1 MKTTCTNDIKEI
13 KSNMKT
19 IAQLLNNYQDMQTIQ
34 FKAKNVRTYDAAA
47 ENMRNSYNLIIEEMK
62 KMINSVDMLGMSCNA
77 LDIHDYNVIEVKTLK
92 A

>member
-13 KSNMKT
+13 KLNMKT
-19 IAQLLNNYQDMQTIQ
+19 IAQLLNNYQDMQAIQ

-47 ENMRNSYNLIIEEMK
+47 ENMINSYNMIIEEMK
-62 KMINSVDMLGMSCNA
+62 KMINSVDLLGMNCGA

-92 A
+92 S